1 MFAAIARY
9 RSGVRARLTGF
20 ARSHPDF
27 VAVVALALLPCVV
40 FAHALWPGRV
50 LSPAD
55 ILMTFP
61 PWASLAPGTLATNPL
76 QSDVAFMFDPWLIYA
91 GRAVA
96 AGRFPLWNPH
106 AFAGAP
112 FFANPQ
118 TALLF
123 PLTWLAFVLPA
134 PLAITLVMILKL
146 SVAGVGMYLF
156 LRRLAVG
163 LLASS
168 VGAVS
173 FMLNGALVMW
183 LGWAVGSAMAMLPWL
198 FAASEW
204 LRHARSR
211 RAVAVLALAVAV
223 SIFAGYPQITFV
235 ALLVAGLWAL
245 CRAPGTPRPWRF
257 VGSWA
262 AGAILGAALAAV
274 QILPFLEYLRESAVY
289 AYRAQWMPVM
299 AAPPRSALALLMPG
313 YFGSATG
320 RDYWGYF
327 NVNEI
332 AATVGVVPWV
342 ALPAAIV
349 GAWRRPGTRF
359 FLGVA
364 LVAAVL
370 CYDTPGVTGWLGA
383 LPPFSLVITF
393 RMVVF
398 LAFALSVFAAL
409 GLDALA
415 SAALEVRRRTERA
428 VRWSVAA
435 LAAITCVLV
444 VQDYAILARVGLVY
458 TTAAQYVM
466 FLVLLAVA
474 ALAALAPVG
483 SRAAWL
489 LLAVQIAALAPTAA
503 TENPTIAS
511 SLFYPE
517 PPAIT
522 HLRARA
528 GEHERVLL
536 GAGKNLG
543 ALYGLREVAGYD
555 GLTPRR
561 IEQLGNP
568 RRESWLLASGSID
581 VTVDR
586 ASPLFDLFA
595 IRHVVVSRESAAP
608 PAHFTSDYDGR
619 DARIVTN
626 PRGLPRAFVT
636 GRARCVSDRDA
647 LSLVRGAD
655 VDFRHEVVLSGCE
668 TPPSGAAEPGA
679 ARVVFTLDDAERMRL
694 TTESDGPGWLVLIDT
709 WFPGWQARV
718 DGAPQPVW
726 RADYAFRAVPIPGGR
741 HDAELTYAPRSV
753 RDGLTLTLVAVGVV
767 GALLVPARRRSGA

>member
-1 MFAAIARY
+1 M
-9 RSGVRARLTGF
+9 TGF
-20 ARSHPDF
+20 ARSHPDA
-27 VAVVALALLPCVV
+27 VAVIALTLLPFAI
-40 FAHALWPGRV
+40 FAHALWPRRV

-61 PWASLAPGTLATNPL
+61 PWASLAPGTLAANPL

-96 AGRFPLWNPH
+96 TGHFPLWNPY

-123 PLTWLAFVLPA
+123 PLTWLAYVLPA
-134 PLAITLVMILKL
+134 PLAVTLVMILKL
-146 SVAGVGMYLF
+146 SVAGVGTYVF
-156 LRRLAVG
+156 LR
-163 LLASS
+163 LLTVRRVAAAI
-168 VGAVS
+168 GAVS

-204 LRHARSR
+204 LRQSGSR
-211 RAVAVLALAVAV
+211 RTIAALALAVAV
-223 SIFAGYPQITFV
+223 SIFAGYPQITAV
-235 ALLVAGLWAL
+235 ALLVAGAWTLS
-245 CRAPGTPRPWRF
+245 RAQATRRPWYF
-257 VGSWA
+257 LGAWA
-262 AGAILGAALAAV
+262 SGAILGGALAAV
-274 QILPFLEYLRESAVY
+274 QILPFLEYLGESAVY

-332 AATVGVVPWV
+332 AASVGVVPWV
-342 ALPAAIV
+342 ALPAAIFD
-349 GAWRRPGTRF
+349 AWRRPGTRF
-359 FLGVA
+359 FLGLA

-383 LPPFSLVITF
+383 LPPFSFVITF

-398 LAFALSVFAAL
+398 LAFALSVLAAL

-415 SAALEVRRRTERA
+415 SAAPDARRRTERA
-428 VRWSVAA
+428 VRWSVAG
-435 LAAITCVLV
+435 LAVLACVLV
-444 VQDYAILARVGLVY
+444 VQDYPMFLRAGLIY
-458 TTAAQYVM
+458 ATAAQYVL

-474 ALAALAPVG
+474 ALAALAPAG
-483 SRAAWL
+483 SRAMWL

-528 GEHERVLL
+528 GAHERVVL

-543 ALYGLREVAGYD
+543 VLYGLREVAGYD

-561 IEQLGNP
+561 VEHLASP
-568 RRESWLLASGSID
+568 RRESWLLASGPID
-581 VTVDR
+581 VTVDS

-595 IRHVVVSRESAAP
+595 IRHIVVSRDAAAL
-608 PAHFTSDYDGR
+608 PAHFVPDYDGR
-619 DARIVTN
+619 DARIVAN
-626 PRGLPRAFVT
+626 PRALPRAFLAA
-636 GRARCVSDRDA
+636 RARCANDQDA
-647 LSLVRGAD
+647 LRLVRGSE
-655 VDFRHEVVLSGCE
+655 VDLRHEVVLSGCQ
-668 TPPSGAAEPGA
+668 TPPPGVAELSA
-679 ARVVFTLDDAERMRL
+679 ARVVFTVDDAERVRL
-694 TTESDGPGWLVLIDT
+694 TTESDGPAWLVLTDT

-718 DGAPQPVW
+718 DGVPQPVS
-726 RADYAFRAVPIPGGR
+726 RADYAFRAVAVPAGR
-741 HDAELTYAPRSV
+741 HEVELTYAPRSV
-753 RDGLTLTLVAVGVV
+753 RDGLALTLVGAGVL
-767 GALLVPARRRSGA
+767 GALMVPGRRRAGA

>member
-1 MFAAIARY
+1 
-9 RSGVRARLTGF
+9 VTGF
-20 ARSHPDF
+20 ARRHPDA
-27 VAVVALALLPCVV
+27 VAVVALALLPFAV
-40 FAHALWPGRV
+40 FAHALCPGRV

-61 PWASLAPGTLATNPL
+61 PWASLAPGTLAANPL
-76 QSDVAFMFDPWLIYA
+76 QSDIAFMFDPWLIYA
-91 GRAVA
+91 GRSVA
-96 AGRFPLWNPH
+96 AGHFPLWNPH

-134 PLAITLVMILKL
+134 PLAVTLVMILKL
-146 SVAGVGMYLF
+146 SVAGVGTYLF
-156 LRRLAVG
+156 LRLLAVRS
-163 LLASS
+163 LASA

-183 LGWAVGSAMAMLPWL
+183 LGWAAGSAMAMLPWL

-211 RAVAVLALAVAV
+211 RAVAALALAVAV
-223 SIFAGYPQITFV
+223 SIFAGYPQITFI
-235 ALLVAGLWAL
+235 ALLTAGLWAL
-245 CRAPGTPRPWRF
+245 CRAWDAPRPWRC
-257 VGSWA
+257 VGSWV
-262 AGAILGAALAAV
+262 AGAILGALLAAV
-274 QILPFLEYLRESAVY
+274 QILPFLEYLGESAVY

-359 FLGVA
+359 FLGAA

-383 LPPFSLVITF
+383 LPPFSFVITF

-398 LAFALSVFAAL
+398 LAFALSVLAAL

-415 SAALEVRRRTERA
+415 SAAPEARRRAERA

-435 LAAITCVLV
+435 LAVLTCVLV
-444 VQDYAILARVGLVY
+444 VQDYSLLARLGLVY
-458 TTAAQYVM
+458 AAAAQYVL

-474 ALAALAPVG
+474 ALAALAPSR
-483 SRAAWL
+483 SRAVWL

-517 PPAIT
+517 PPAIA
-522 HLRARA
+522 HLRTRA

-543 ALYGLREVAGYD
+543 VLYGLREVAGYD

-561 IEQLGNP
+561 IEHLASP

-608 PAHFTSDYDGR
+608 PAHFASDYDGR
-619 DARIVTN
+619 DARIVAN
-626 PRGLPRAFVT
+626 PRALPRAFLAA
-636 GRARCVSDRDA
+636 RARCASDADA
-647 LSLVRGAD
+647 LRLVRGAE
-655 VDFRHEVVLSGCE
+655 VDLRHEVVLSGCE
-668 TPPSGAAEPGA
+668 TPPPGVAELGA
-679 ARVVFTLDDAERMRL
+679 ARVVFTTDDAERVRL
-694 TTESDGPGWLVLIDT
+694 TTESDGPAWLVLTDT

-718 DGAPQPVW
+718 DGVPQRVW
-726 RADYAFRAVPIPGGR
+726 RANYAFRAVAVPAGR
-741 HDAELTYAPRSV
+741 HDVELTYAPRSV
-753 RDGLTLTLVAVGVV
+753 RDGLVLTLVAAGLL
-767 GALLVPARRRSGA
+767 GALLVPGRRRVDA